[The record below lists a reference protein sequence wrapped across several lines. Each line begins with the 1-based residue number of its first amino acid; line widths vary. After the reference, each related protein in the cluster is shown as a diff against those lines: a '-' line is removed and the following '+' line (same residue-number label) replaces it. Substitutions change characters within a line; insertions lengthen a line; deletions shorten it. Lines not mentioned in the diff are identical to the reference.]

1 MIFRVIVICIIAIKL
16 VFPANVLNRSFSI
29 PDLMKPGQIQ
39 VIDNRLFVTE
49 KGSVLVIDLKNGEL
63 IRKFGKRGEGPGEF
77 AGVIKIH
84 PVENKIMVSSTGK
97 ISIFTLKGILIREVK
112 IDGNSG
118 ISGNFQP
125 FGSGFVGMGTDV
137 DKRSGFRTI
146 SIYNKNLDKLR
157 EIYRSNIG
165 SRFDSSAGDKNFFK
179 KSFSFR
185 VIGTNI
191 YVSGDEGFI
200 VKVFNKFGDNLF
212 TINRKYKKLP
222 FTSGDRKNFL
232 SYLKSNSPDYVYAGM
247 AKRLVFPEYYPS
259 IFFLYSDGTILYIFT
274 WKKSNKGI
282 EAFLYD
288 SKGKFISQKVIPI
301 KFANPVIFSPFT
313 INKGILYQLH
323 EDEDEE
329 IWKMYISNLQ

>member
-125 FGSGFVGMGTDV
+125 LARG
-137 DKRSGFRTI
+137 
-146 SIYNKNLDKLR
+146 
-157 EIYRSNIG
+157 
-165 SRFDSSAGDKNFFK
+165 
-179 KSFSFR
+179 
-185 VIGTNI
+185 
-191 YVSGDEGFI
+191 
-200 VKVFNKFGDNLF
+200 
-212 TINRKYKKLP
+212 
-222 FTSGDRKNFL
+222 L
-232 SYLKSNSPDYVYAGM
+232 SEWAQMWTKGQALEL
-247 AKRLVFPEYYPS
+247 LVFIIRTLISYVKFTEV
-259 IFFLYSDGTILYIFT
+259 ISDPDLILQQ
-274 WKKSNKGI
+274 
-282 EAFLYD
+282 E
-288 SKGKFISQKVIPI
+288 I
-301 KFANPVIFSPFT
+301 KIFSKSHFPS
-313 INKGILYQLH
+313 G
-323 EDEDEE
+323 
-329 IWKMYISNLQ
+329 